1 MITYKTLL
9 GCLAHTD
16 TPRALQ
22 TEGGARYQ
30 LCTTDGQMFVTT
42 SARIRQRVPG
52 LTERIKSL
60 FPTFANLRG
69 LDDAQG
75 LGRRGWIPAAA
86 EWGNRGDAAKARSL
100 LGVETRGVN
109 ETLRDTVSSLVELG
123 LISPTITEVVSET
136 VDPSS
141 SHEEKP
147 KPKL

>member
-1 MITYKTLL
+1 M
-9 GCLAHTD
+9 
-16 TPRALQ
+16 PRALQ

-60 FPTFANLRG
+60 FPSFANLRG
-69 LDDAQG
+69 LDDSQG
-75 LGRRGWIPAAA
+75 LGRRGWIPASAT
-86 EWGNRGDAAKARSL
+86 WGNRGDAAKARSL

-147 KPKL
+147 KPIVRPNCDALISFT